1 MSAAAKE
8 PDYDAEMRLPEGV
21 TCDLCFHAKRCFGI
35 GYSQPGRTSCDFWP
49 SRYRAP
55 KTPSSADLDAQP

>member
-1 MSAAAKE
+1 MSAE
-8 PDYDAEMRLPEGV
+8 LDYDAEMRLPEGV
-21 TCDLCFHAKRCFGI
+21 RYNDCFHARRCFGI

-55 KTPSSADLDAQP
+55 KPPKSGETKP